1 MKELVGVRAFYPS
14 VRQWLS
20 RARGIQARI
29 ASLQESMERAYLRA
43 TSSTLPLRPT
53 GGGHKGS
60 SGYDANAAYVA
71 LSTEVE
77 RQEAQLAQAC
87 AEILY
92 VVSQIENNTLSVLL
106 LERYIN
112 EKSLREIAL
121 IFDCSVSRVYQLHQK
136 AVAEV
141 QKILDGNVS
150 LEPSA

>member
-1 MKELVGVRAFYPS
+1 MYESYLSAK
-14 VRQWLS
+14 QWLS
-20 RARGIQARI
+20 RAKGIQARI
-29 ASLQESMERAYLRA
+29 DSLRASKERAYLRA
-43 TSSTLPLRPT
+43 TSSTAPLRFDAGGCRT
-53 GGGHKGS
+53 GWN
-60 SGYDANAAYVA
+60 GYDANAAYVA